1 MHRLQQHILNRL
13 IAHEDQR
20 YADLKPDEVEGNLFM
35 YHLRQLTSR
44 GLVVKRSDGLYELTA
59 EGKRLVGG
67 MSLETFTP
75 RAQPKIVTLVVCR
88 NETGQYLFY
97 HRRRQPLL
105 GMAGFPYGKIHLG
118 ESIADAAVR
127 ELFEKTGL
135 AAELEHKG
143 DGYITIYQNGEPV
156 SQIMFHL
163 FYGEN
168 PVGELLPDATSGKA
182 FWGTLSDVDNTF
194 MPSVID
200 LLQLLK
206 DNPMSH
212 FFTELIYK

>member
-44 GLVVKRSDGLYELTA
+44 GLVVKRADGLYELTA

-88 NETGQYLFY
+88 NEAGQYLFY
-97 HRRRQPLL
+97 RRRRQPLL

-118 ESIADAAVR
+118 ETIAGAAVR
-127 ELFEKTGL
+127 ELFEKTGF

-143 DGYITIYQNGEPV
+143 DGYITIYQDAEPV

-168 PVGELLPDATSGKA
+168 PVGELLPDSTSGKA
-182 FWGTLSDVDNTF
+182 FWGTLSDVDATF
-194 MPSVID
+194 LPSVVD

-206 DNPMSH
+206 DNSTEH
-212 FFTELIYK
+212 FFAELVYE

>member
-1 MHRLQQHILNRL
+1 MHRLQQHILERL
-13 IAHEDQR
+13 IRHENQR

-35 YHLRQLTSR
+35 YHLRQLTNR
-44 GLVVKRSDGLYELTA
+44 GLVVKRADGLYELTA
-59 EGKRLVGG
+59 EGMRQVDGL
-67 MSLETFTP
+67 SLATLTP

-88 NETGQYLFY
+88 NEMGQYLFY
-97 HRRRQPLL
+97 RRRRQPLL

-118 ESIADAAVR
+118 ESIADAAIR

-135 AAELEHKG
+135 ATSLEHKG
-143 DGYITIYQNGEPV
+143 DGYITIYQDDEPV

-182 FWGTLSDVDNTF
+182 FWGTLSDVDKTF

-206 DNPMSH
+206 DNSTSH

>member
-1 MHRLQQHILNRL
+1 MHRLQQHILERL
-13 IAHEDQR
+13 IRHDNQR
-20 YADLKPDEVEGNLFM
+20 YADLKPGEVEGNLFM

-44 GLVVKRSDGLYELTA
+44 GLVVKRADGLYELTA
-59 EGKRLVGG
+59 EGKRQVGG

-88 NETGQYLFY
+88 NEAGQYLFY
-97 HRRRQPLL
+97 RRRRQPLL

-118 ESIADAAVR
+118 ETIADAALR

-143 DGYITIYQNGEPV
+143 DGYITIYQDDEPV

-168 PVGELLPDATSGKA
+168 PVGELLFDSASGKA
-182 FWGTLSDVDNTF
+182 FWGTLSDVDITF

-200 LLQLLK
+200 LLQLLE
-206 DNPMSH
+206 DNQAGR
-212 FFTELIYK
+212 FFIERIYK

>member
-1 MHRLQQHILNRL
+1 MHRLQQHILSRL

-44 GLVVKRSDGLYELTA
+44 GLVVKRADGLYELTA

-67 MSLETFTP
+67 MSLETLTP

-88 NETGQYLFY
+88 NEEGQYLFY
-97 HRRRQPLL
+97 RRRRQPLL

-143 DGYITIYQNGEPV
+143 DGYITIYQDSEPV

-182 FWGTLSDVDNTF
+182 FWGTLSDVDKSF

-206 DNPMSH
+206 DNPTER
-212 FFTELIYK
+212 FFAELVY

>member
-1 MHRLQQHILNRL
+1 MHRLQQHILDRL
-13 IAHEDQR
+13 IRHENQR

-35 YHLRQLTSR
+35 YHLKQLTSN
-44 GLVVKRSDGLYELTA
+44 GQVVKRADGLYELTA
-59 EGKRLVGG
+59 EGKRLIGG

-88 NETGQYLFY
+88 NEAGQYLFY
-97 HRRRQPLL
+97 RRRRQPLL

-135 AAELEHKG
+135 AADLEHKG
-143 DGYITIYQNGEPV
+143 DGYITIYQDDEPV

-168 PVGELLPDATSGKA
+168 PVGELLPDSTSGKA
-182 FWGTLSDVDNTF
+182 YWGTLSDVDKTF

-206 DNPMSH
+206 DNLSDR
-212 FFTELIYK
+212 FFAELVYK